1 MSIFD
6 KKNNVPQSIWANPI
20 AFIACGFGVGA
31 IPWIPGTF
39 GTMLGVLFYLF
50 LSQFSLFTYSVIALV
65 LFIFGVM
72 ICNATNRRFGTFD
85 HPAIVWD
92 EIVGFLFVM
101 IAIPKMWYFI
111 LTGFFYSAYLTFGN
125 PGLLVGLK
133 KILEAVLVLWLTI

>member
-6 KKNNVPQSIWANPI
+6 KNNRVPQSVWANPI
-20 AFIACGFGVGA
+20 EFIACGFGVGV

-50 LSQFSLFTYSVIALV
+50 LDQFSLFTYSVIALV
-65 LFIFGVM
+65 CFIFGVI
-72 ICNATNRRFGTFD
+72 ICNVTNRRFGTFD

-92 EIVGFLFVM
+92 EVVGFLFVM
-101 IAIPKMWYFI
+101 IAIPKIWYFI
-111 LTGFFYSAYLTFGN
+111 LMGFFYSEYSTFGN

-133 KILEAVLVLWLTI
+133 KILEAVLVL